1 MKGKL
6 KTIGLFVQHP
16 KCSVQSC
23 NGIIKALGPDYT
35 YKLYT
40 KHEIENNFFDSVDLA
55 CFPGGVGDSD
65 SHDTYFRH
73 NGSLITNYIKS
84 GGRYLGICMGAY
96 WADRHY
102 FNLLYG
108 VEARQYI
115 KRPNT
120 CTRRSYSKAI
130 ECNWNGTD
138 DRFFFYDGPAFVGD
152 ESNYE
157 VIARY
162 KNGDPAAIIQG
173 RIGLIGPHLES
184 EEYWYDKPYL
194 HRHWHENRH
203 HKLLKR
209 FVDKLMEK

>member
-1 MKGKL
+1 VKDDV

-23 NGIIKALGPDYT
+23 NGIIKALGSDYT
-35 YKLYT
+35 YKLFT
-40 KHEIENNFFDSVDLA
+40 KHETEDDFFRDVDLV

-65 SHDTYFRH
+65 AYDTYFKHHR
-73 NGSLITNYIKS
+73 SLILNYLKN

-102 FNLLYG
+102 LNILYG
-108 VEARQYI
+108 VESRQYI
-115 KRPNT
+115 KRPDT
-120 CTRRSYSKAI
+120 CTRRYYSKAV
-130 ECNWNGTD
+130 ECNWNGTTD
-138 DRFFFYDGPAFVGD
+138 KFFFYDGPAFIGD
-152 ESNYE
+152 ERYFE
-157 VIARY
+157 TVARY
-162 KNGDPAAIIQG
+162 ANGDPAAIIQG
-173 RIGLIGPHLES
+173 HIGLIGPHLES

-203 HKLLKR
+203 HKLLKQ